1 MEKRKRLTDRLGRPL
16 KDLRIS
22 VTDKCNFRCT
32 YCMPKEIFGPDYPF
46 LKKNELLSFEE
57 ITTIAGVFAAQGVE
71 KLRITGGE
79 PLMRRELHRLVAKLR
94 KIPGIRDIALTTN
107 GTLLPKQASSLKEAG
122 LQRVTVSLDSLDD
135 ERFGR
140 INGTGTKVAPVL
152 KGIEAAA
159 KAGLTVKIN
168 MMVRRGVNEE
178 DIVPLARYFKGS
190 GHILRFIEFM
200 DVGNTN
206 GWIMQ
211 QVVTREEI
219 LSRLQSEFALEPVE
233 PRYYGEVAA
242 RYRYVDGSG
251 EIGIISSVS
260 QPFCSTCTRMRL
272 SADGKLYTCLFA
284 SNGFDL
290 KSLLR
295 AGAGEAELRER
306 IQTIWEKRNDRY
318 SELRMNGTKKERRK
332 IEMSYIGG

>member
-1 MEKRKRLTDRLGRPL
+1 
-16 KDLRIS
+16 
-22 VTDKCNFRCT
+22 
-32 YCMPKEIFGPDYPF
+32 
-46 LKKNELLSFEE
+46 
-57 ITTIAGVFAAQGVE
+57 
-71 KLRITGGE
+71 
-79 PLMRRELHRLVAKLR
+79 
-94 KIPGIRDIALTTN
+94 
-107 GTLLPKQASSLKEAG
+107 
-122 LQRVTVSLDSLDD
+122 
-135 ERFGR
+135 
-140 INGTGTKVAPVL
+140 
-152 KGIEAAA
+152 
-159 KAGLTVKIN
+159 
-168 MMVRRGVNEE
+168 
-178 DIVPLARYFKGS
+178 
-190 GHILRFIEFM
+190 
-200 DVGNTN
+200 
-206 GWIMQ
+206 MQ